1 MDDVFYFSTFGH
13 GVRGLLPDHSLLVFD
28 APSYLNFPELRKA
41 TLTYIHFVEEPS
53 EGKAKVDILFRI
65 LQEQLPDDDFIK
77 V

>member
-1 MDDVFYFSTFGH
+1 
-13 GVRGLLPDHSLLVFD
+13 
-28 APSYLNFPELRKA
+28 LNFPELRKA